1 MKGTILICCFKD
13 LIEQK
18 YGKSKWKQ
26 VLEMSGLP
34 ADTVFIPTEK
44 ASDEVVMNVLH
55 NVCKVIGI
63 SVPQA
68 TDAFGEYWVNSFLP
82 RLYPN
87 FGIIVSNSRDF
98 LVKLNDIH
106 AKIAKTMQ
114 GAAPTKFV
122 YRWKDEDTLLIAH
135 ESKWLNSVLLVGLLK
150 GAAKYFGEEL
160 SINLWSS
167 NQMMVKFPSAAAAV
181 LSESEEVFRLEERQA

>member
-26 VLEMSGLP
+26 VLDMSGLP

-44 ASDEVVMNVLH
+44 VSDDVVMNVLN

-68 TDAFGEYWVNSFLP
+68 TDAFGEYWVNSFIP
-82 RLYPN
+82 RLYPH

-106 AKIAKTMQ
+106 AKIAKAMQ
-114 GAAPTKFV
+114 GAAPAKFA

-167 NQMMVKFPSAAAAV
+167 NQMMVKFPPVAAAS
-181 LSESEEVFRLEERQA
+181 LSDAEEVYRLEERQA